1 MNNQELENLIR
12 RHKHTGNETEKMN
25 EGIRDILM
33 SFETGETTTT
43 KVYFPFAVRINKI
56 RGIIMKAV
64 AGTDNGTITCGNSIG
79 NSTGGVITALASA
92 TLNTAYSVSPTS
104 NNAVGK
110 DSYYQLVSAKTTA
123 GGKILVSLEY
133 SRL

>member
-1 MNNQELENLIR
+1 MNPQELEDLIR

-33 SFETGETTTT
+33 SFDSGETTTT
-43 KVYFPFAVRINKI
+43 KIYFPFAVRINKI
-56 RGIIMKAV
+56 RGIVMKAL
-64 AGTDNGTITCGNSIG
+64 AGTDSGTITCGNSTG

-92 TLNTAYSVSPTS
+92 ALNTAYSVTPTS
-104 NNAVGK
+104 NNMVGK
-110 DSYYQLVSAKTTA
+110 DNYYQLVSAKTTA
-123 GGKILVSLEY
+123 GGKILISLEY